1 MNEAEVKSRLESW
14 RWSLEEEKTFTELIA
29 WAAMEKASVPILRSC
44 RNLDKYIAYLQLKK
58 AACRQ
63 SREEH
68 KRLLDLVT
76 DDAARQVLYMRYEQ
90 GCTAQY
96 FMDTDENNNTFL
108 LEEDFEELIERIKSI
123 HISNKYVG
131 LMSWLVDR
139 AFKITPQMQSNKES
153 CNSNMWRN
161 RPILLKVLYTIN
173 PEALLKCFSKGII

>member
-1 MNEAEVKSRLESW
+1 MALDPGRRKDLHG
-14 RWSLEEEKTFTELIA
+14 IA

-90 GCTAQY
+90 GCTAER
-96 FMDTDENNNTFL
+96 TAEL
-108 LEEDFEELIERIKSI
+108 LCYSVSMIYRLQR
-123 HISNKYVG
+123 
-131 LMSWLVDR
+131 
-139 AFKITPQMQSNKES
+139 
-153 CNSNMWRN
+153 
-161 RPILLKVLYTIN
+161 
-173 PEALLKCFSKGII
+173 KGIEEIAARTVKEQ

>member
-29 WAAMEKASVPILRSC
+29 RAAMEKASMPILRSC
-44 RNLDKYIAYLQLKK
+44 RNLDKYIAYMQLKK

-90 GCTAQY
+90 GCTAER
-96 FMDTDENNNTFL
+96 TAEL
-108 LEEDFEELIERIKSI
+108 LCYSVSMIYRLQR
-123 HISNKYVG
+123 
-131 LMSWLVDR
+131 
-139 AFKITPQMQSNKES
+139 
-153 CNSNMWRN
+153 
-161 RPILLKVLYTIN
+161 
-173 PEALLKCFSKGII
+173 KGITEISAALTKS

>member
-90 GCTAQY
+90 GCTAER
-96 FMDTDENNNTFL
+96 TAEL
-108 LEEDFEELIERIKSI
+108 LCYSVSMIYRLQRKELK
-123 HISNKYVG
+123 K
-131 LMSWLVDR
+131 
-139 AFKITPQMQSNKES
+139 
-153 CNSNMWRN
+153 
-161 RPILLKVLYTIN
+161 
-173 PEALLKCFSKGII
+173 